1 MKTRIIAAA
10 VLVPLM
16 LLIVLVAPKIVA
28 AVVFGVLVAIGA
40 YELLYCTDL
49 VRHSRLV
56 AYSSVMAFAVC
67 LWSYFGAVHAYA
79 VIGILL
85 FFIALFAEMMRDH
98 VKVRIEMLALCIVA
112 GLVIPYLLSALIR
125 ILMLK
130 VGKYLILI
138 PFVAGFMNDTGAY
151 FVGIR
156 FGKHKLAPVVSPNKT
171 IEGLLGGLAGSI
183 VGMLLYSLI
192 LLLLNFEVNFGLAI
206 VYGLL
211 ASAAGTFGDLC
222 FSVIK
227 RQTGI
232 KDYGNLI
239 PGHGGVLDRF
249 DSIVTV
255 APLMEALLV
264 LLPLV

>member
-1 MKTRIIAAA
+1 MKTRVIAAA
-10 VLVPLM
+10 VLVPLA

-28 AVVFGVLVAIGA
+28 AVVFGALLAIGA
-40 YELLYCTDL
+40 YEMLYGTEL
-49 VRHSRLV
+49 VRHPRLV
-56 AYSSVMAFAVC
+56 AYSAVMAFAVSM
-67 LWSYFGAVHAYA
+67 WSYFGAVHAYA
-79 VIGILL
+79 VVGILI
-85 FFIALFAEMMRDH
+85 FFIALFAEMMSDH
-98 VKVRIEMLALCIVA
+98 VKVRVEMLALCFVA
-112 GLVIPYLLSALIR
+112 GLVVPYLLSALIR

-156 FGKHKLAPVVSPNKT
+156 YGKHKLAPVVSPNKT
-171 IEGLLGGLAGSI
+171 IEGVLGGLAGSI

-192 LLLLNFEVNFGLAI
+192 LMLLNCEVNFGLAI

-211 ASAAGTFGDLC
+211 ASATGTFGDLC

>member
-28 AVVFGVLVAIGA
+28 AVVFGVLLAIGA

-49 VRHSRLV
+49 VRHPRLV

-112 GLVIPYLLSALIR
+112 GLVIPYLLSALIQIGR
-125 ILMLK
+125 AH
-130 VGKYLILI
+130 V
-138 PFVAGFMNDTGAY
+138 
-151 FVGIR
+151 
-156 FGKHKLAPVVSPNKT
+156 
-171 IEGLLGGLAGSI
+171 
-183 VGMLLYSLI
+183 
-192 LLLLNFEVNFGLAI
+192 
-206 VYGLL
+206 
-211 ASAAGTFGDLC
+211 
-222 FSVIK
+222 
-227 RQTGI
+227 
-232 KDYGNLI
+232 
-239 PGHGGVLDRF
+239 
-249 DSIVTV
+249 
-255 APLMEALLV
+255 
-264 LLPLV
+264 